1 MRSLNSIYKEPVM
14 TKILQKE
21 TIKINCPHCKLEI
34 SEAWICEIKSVIGLR
49 FAYICS
55 NCEKLLGIS
64 KELISISHQ
73 FDDRRYFHQN

>member
-1 MRSLNSIYKEPVM
+1 MRSLNSIKIAPMM

-21 TIKINCPHCKLEI
+21 TVKINCPHCKLEL
-34 SEAWICEIKSVIGLR
+34 SEAWICELNSVIGLR

-64 KELISISHQ
+64 KSPISILHQ
-73 FDDRRYFHQN
+73 GKEFRRFIQN